1 MAWKIE
7 ISDTARKQLLKM
19 DRSVAAE
26 ILRYLRSRIATDED
40 PRRFGEPLRKDLVG
54 FWKYRIGAYRVICD
68 IQEGKALVL
77 VLRVA
82 HRSKVYGGH

>member
-1 MAWKIE
+1 LAWKIE

-82 HRSKVYGGH
+82 HRSRVYGGH